1 MAKSLAVPAARKGMP
16 SPKLRKAEFLA
27 RYLEQFRD
35 QGFDAVR
42 GELDGI
48 AAIAWEAYRCERK
61 SPQTRKAG
69 KGFADPDYDLSV
81 DWLAAHAA
89 VEEARKTHA
98 RKDGPCRI
106 LIVNGSA

>member
-35 QGFDAVR
+35 EGFDAVR

-48 AAIAWEAYRCERK
+48 AAIAWEAYRDERK

-69 KGFADPDYDLSV
+69 KGFADPDYDLSI
-81 DWLAAHAA
+81 DWLAATGPHDWQQPQLVTAA
-89 VEEARKTHA
+89 AWARRTSEVC
-98 RKDGPCRI
+98 G
-106 LIVNGSA
+106 